1 MIETLIIAD
10 DLSGWADTAVACTCS
25 GAATT
30 VLIDVQAAPRGAK
43 VVAVDVNSRAMAPD
57 KAGLA
62 AAAAVATL
70 CSPVRRSWTKADG
83 GRLGV
88 LRRYR
93 SMSSGGP
100 CQVGCF
106 ARKQTTT
113 LKIGPAPVAP
123 TTSSGSSPARLSRC
137 YDAAPQRV

>member
-1 MIETLIIAD
+1 
-10 DLSGWADTAVACTCS
+10 
-25 GAATT
+25 
-30 VLIDVQAAPRGAK
+30 

-93 SMSSGGP
+93 MHVFRWALPGWLFCTQANNDP
-100 CQVGCF
+100 
-106 ARKQTTT
+106 
-113 LKIGPAPVAP
+113 
-123 TTSSGSSPARLSRC
+123 
-137 YDAAPQRV
+137 